1 MIFKSL
7 AAQDINVD
15 MIVQSANRNEHND
28 ISFTIARND
37 LPRALKVVEQVH
49 QEIGAGGFAYGEN
62 VAKVSIVGAGMQ
74 SNPGVAADMFEAL
87 ADEDINIEMISTSEI
102 KVSCIVQS
110 QDIERAVQTLHRKF
124 KLDQV

>member
-1 MIFKSL
+1 
-7 AAQDINVD
+7 
-15 MIVQSANRNEHND
+15 
-28 ISFTIARND
+28 
-37 LPRALKVVEQVH
+37 
-49 QEIGAGGFAYGEN
+49 
-62 VAKVSIVGAGMQ
+62 
-74 SNPGVAADMFEAL
+74 MFEAL